1 MAELFESL
9 IQASFPREIV
19 GEKNI
24 VEEENR
30 VEMDQLEI
38 KLVAICT
45 SARIHQLHPLTQ
57 LFSYFPPQLRSFP
70 LDKTILT
77 ELFESLGV
85 TVTESA
91 TSSYETPIERYRLI
105 FFFTVMRRIMTYN
118 YLLIFRADSK
128 QSTSFSAIDETLKVN
143 LILFFLL
150 SSYFLSYSFLLE
162 VLTLNI
168 LSF

>member
-1 MAELFESL
+1 MCSNTSFSSAAAQDMDTCMAELFESL

-19 GEKNI
+19 EEENI
-24 VEEENR
+24 VESQNR

-57 LFSYFPPQLRSFP
+57 LFSYVPPQLRSFP

-91 TSSYETPIERYRLI
+91 TSSYETPIERYP
-105 FFFTVMRRIMTYN
+105 
-118 YLLIFRADSK
+118 
-128 QSTSFSAIDETLKVN
+128 
-143 LILFFLL
+143 
-150 SSYFLSYSFLLE
+150 
-162 VLTLNI
+162 
-168 LSF
+168 